1 MNDIAKRIHGLMQ
14 EQDLSYADLSQKTG
28 IPKSALQRYATGN
41 TAKIPMD
48 RIEAIAS
55 ALDVSAAYLIGW
67 TDEWVEAWKRIITEN
82 IISGRTDAEEEMFRL
97 FGDKHQVQAT
107 RLFGEK
113 AALLCYKVL
122 DPDSIIE
129 LSYII
134 SMLDDLNES
143 ELKKIE
149 MLIYAYQHAD
159 ASIREIVDTALKP
172 YWEEESLDT
181 EDG

>member
-67 TDEWVEAWKRIITEN
+67 TDGSK
-82 IISGRTDAEEEMFRL
+82 SGR
-97 FGDKHQVQAT
+97 
-107 RLFGEK
+107 
-113 AALLCYKVL
+113 
-122 DPDSIIE
+122 E
-129 LSYII
+129 L
-134 SMLDDLNES
+134 
-143 ELKKIE
+143 
-149 MLIYAYQHAD
+149 
-159 ASIREIVDTALKP
+159 
-172 YWEEESLDT
+172 
-181 EDG
+181 